1 MRDRPK
7 RIRSPGAD
15 YEIRIIGD
23 RPTPLRDFYHLLM
36 RLSWP
41 ATLAMIAGFF
51 LIANTVFAF
60 GFLCTGGIAHAR
72 SGSFGDAFFFSAQ
85 TIGTIGYGAMYPETL
100 AANVLVVTESIVG
113 IILTALVTGLLFA
126 KFSRPTARVVFTRE
140 AVISPMNGVPTL
152 MLRLGNQ
159 RGNQIVNVQ
168 IRATLYRTERTAEG
182 NTFYRMIDLKL
193 ARDHT
198 LTLSRSWTLLHPIDE
213 NSPFH
218 GQTPESL
225 EKAEVEMSV
234 LVVGLDD
241 TSMQTIHAGQ
251 RYFARQILWGSRHRD
266 IVAEAEDGA
275 VVVDL
280 RRFHDVEPTPPAPGF
295 PYPA

>member
-7 RIRSPGAD
+7 RIRPTGAD

-41 ATLAMIAGFF
+41 ATLAMIASFF
-51 LIANTVFAF
+51 LIANAVFAA
-60 GFLCTGGIAHAR
+60 GFLATGGVAHAR
-72 SGSFGDAFFFSAQ
+72 SGSFADAFFFSAQ

-100 AANVLVVTESIVG
+100 AANVLVVSESIVG
-113 IILTALVTGLLFA
+113 ITLTALVTGLVFA
-126 KFSRPTARVVFTRE
+126 KFSRPTAPVVFTRE

-168 IRATLYRTERTAEG
+168 IRATVYRTERTTEG
-182 NTFYRMIDLKL
+182 DTFYRMLDLKL
-193 ARDHT
+193 ARDRAV
-198 LTLSRSWTLLHPIDE
+198 TLSRSWTLLHPIDE

-225 EKAEVEMSV
+225 EKTEVEMVV

-241 TSMQTIHAGQ
+241 TSMQMIHASQ
-251 RYFARQILWGSRHRD
+251 RYFARQIVWGARHRD

-275 VVVDL
+275 MVVDL
-280 RRFHDVEPTPPAPGF
+280 RRFHDVEPTPPSPGF